1 MSYSCMS
8 LPLIWQCQ
16 RDLSSFSHSFHNLIL
31 SSNMQLVPSSPSA
44 YQAGWLLQL
53 SLCNPFSH
61 AARNE
66 YVHFEDLGEEGH
78 RQSTL
83 NSITRVKVNDSAQ
96 WSEAFSL
103 LQIKSGCH
111 SWQCRLV
118 RGAGDRTERRWCH
131 SAAEAVRGSPWQIW
145 LSGSPR
151 PLIWLGGRKA
161 RLVGSTGCPCP
172 ADACMGAWGGR
183 CHQGKEHLTKCFP
196 PSVQVLL
203 LLRLLLGEEGKAWTT
218 PNSSAFASCR
228 FLPSGRPNSSDAP
241 ARLGSHLGGS
251 QAMALPACLH
261 RAALGWPQCEGC

>member
-1 MSYSCMS
+1 MSYSCAP

-53 SLCNPFSH
+53 SLCNPFSRV
-61 AARNE
+61 ACNE

-111 SWQCRLV
+111 SWQCRGS
-118 RGAGDRTERRWCH
+118 RRDHAGGRWCQ
-131 SAAEAVRGSPWQIW
+131 AAPGSPRQIG
-145 LSGSPR
+145 LPGSPR
-151 PLIWLGGRKA
+151 PLTRLGWLGA
-161 RLVGSTGCPCP
+161 R
-172 ADACMGAWGGR
+172 GAR
-183 CHQGKEHLTKCFP
+183 
-196 PSVQVLL
+196 
-203 LLRLLLGEEGKAWTT
+203 
-218 PNSSAFASCR
+218 
-228 FLPSGRPNSSDAP
+228 
-241 ARLGSHLGGS
+241 
-251 QAMALPACLH
+251 ALPMLGWVHGEDTAARERSVCQTFPTIAA
-261 RAALGWPQCEGC
+261 RAFTFSAALGWRRKKHEQPQTGGT